1 MSEKRFRIFTVLLIL
16 IIIFCMKGTVMSR
29 ENKQRAEENR
39 YFLTLEQEYV
49 QSTREYL
56 REQGFH
62 NCGVMMTRVT
72 YEDGSRESTVR
83 LHHRKL
89 TGMTGGDKRTLM
101 NRLSQA
107 EFGHE
112 TCIFKYDL

>member
-1 MSEKRFRIFTVLLIL
+1 
-16 IIIFCMKGTVMSR
+16 
-29 ENKQRAEENR
+29 
-39 YFLTLEQEYV
+39 
-49 QSTREYL
+49 
-56 REQGFH
+56 
-62 NCGVMMTRVT
+62 MTRVT
-72 YEDGSRESTVR
+72 YEDGSREYTVR